1 MNKTFKYSQ
10 FEEFVFQVM
19 TSDLMFK
26 IQKGTPI
33 VPMLY
38 KVLDLLAKQAKNDED
53 MWYFHAD
60 LKKEINVIKYNK
72 DQSANEGFM
81 ADIVMMVRDNQ
92 IDFQRKT
99 DLKRLMTSAKKA
111 CMACPVFCGCQ
122 KCYAIKPKYEEFVA
136 NFDKQMKELSDVRD
150 KQVEKIQASCPVQVK
165 KVVKKEEKMIEE
177 DDTSAS
183 DCFSV

>member
-10 FEEFVFQVM
+10 FEEFVFFVM
-19 TSDLMFK
+19 TSDLMIK

-60 LKKEINVIKYNK
+60 LKAQINIIKYNK
-72 DQSANEGFM
+72 DQTADEGLM

-92 IDFQRKT
+92 IDFLRKT
-99 DLKRLMTSAKKA
+99 DLKRLKASAKKA
-111 CMACPVFCGCQ
+111 CKACPVFCGCQ
-122 KCYAIKPKYEEFVA
+122 KCNAINPTYKKFVA

-150 KQVEKIQASCPVQVK
+150 KQVEKIQASCTVQVK
-165 KVVKKEEKMIEE
+165 KVWKKEGKKC
-177 DDTSAS
+177 DKT
-183 DCFSV
+183 